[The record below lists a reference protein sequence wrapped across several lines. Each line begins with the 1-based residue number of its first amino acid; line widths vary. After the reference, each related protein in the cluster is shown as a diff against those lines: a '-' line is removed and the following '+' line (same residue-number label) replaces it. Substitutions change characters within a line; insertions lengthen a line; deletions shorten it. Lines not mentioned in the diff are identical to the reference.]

1 MKYGLSESNINLI
14 ISIFKAATEVEEVI
28 LFGSRAKGSY
38 RPGSDIDLAIKG
50 PELTHSQFLDL
61 LIKLD
66 ELDLL
71 YRIDV
76 VRYESI
82 KNQDLL
88 DHIRRVGVRVYA
100 RQTVR
105 E

>member
-1 MKYGLSESNINLI
+1 MSYG
-14 ISIFKAATEVEEVI
+14 ISDIDFQAILTVFRETSDVEEVI
-28 LFGSRAKGSY
+28 LYGSRAMGTY
-38 RPGSDIDLAIKG
+38 RPGSDIDLAVKG
-50 PELTHSQFLDL
+50 PELTHSHFLDL
-61 LIKLD
+61 LINLE

-88 DHIRRVGVRVYA
+88 DHIRRVGLRVYA
-100 RQTVR
+100 K
-105 E
+105 

>member
-1 MKYGLSESNINLI
+1 MNYG
-14 ISIFKAATEVEEVI
+14 ISDTDFQAILTIFRDTSEVEEVI
-28 LFGSRAKGSY
+28 LYGSRAKGTH
-38 RPGSDIDLAIKG
+38 RPGSDIDLAVKG
-50 PELTHSQFLDL
+50 PELTHSLFIDL
-61 LIKLD
+61 LIILD

-100 RQTVR
+100 KQPVQK
-105 E
+105 